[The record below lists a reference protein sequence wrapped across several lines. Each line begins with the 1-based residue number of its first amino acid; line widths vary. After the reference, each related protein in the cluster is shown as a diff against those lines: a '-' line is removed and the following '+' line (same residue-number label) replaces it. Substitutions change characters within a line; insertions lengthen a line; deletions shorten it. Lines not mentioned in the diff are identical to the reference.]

1 MSAVP
6 QRVQP
11 HYSNY
16 LCNCHAATTLN
27 PPAVEVLRAAQRLE
41 AQLGVPVAPK
51 VPQRQQRS
59 APPGETNPWGPRPAP
74 PSWGLDA
81 AVASLSETWADG
93 QLAQVHFGIFG
104 PRIDFRS
111 ASASLKP
118 FEQSSTPGRLGIRRG
133 CLGQMIISWENPIGG
148 RHLYTTMSQSWC
160 ALPQIHAWVVR
171 QTEQEDWKPVQQERG
186 CARY

>member
-1 MSAVP
+1 M
-6 QRVQP
+6 
-11 HYSNY
+11 
-16 LCNCHAATTLN
+16 
-27 PPAVEVLRAAQRLE
+27 EVLRASQRLE

-81 AVASLSETWADG
+81 AIASLSETWADG
-93 QLAQVHFGIFG
+93 QLAQVHSGIFG
-104 PRIDFRS
+104 PRIDFRL
-111 ASASLKP
+111 ASVSLMP
-118 FEQSSTPGRLGIRRG
+118 CEQSSTPGRLGIRLG
-133 CLGQMIISWENPIGG
+133 CLGHDNLLGKSYRRSAYVHHIEP
-148 RHLYTTMSQSWC
+148 TTRSC